1 MNGSIKVKCNVL
13 YNLPSVSLKKCTIKR
28 FLTMIFFYKENLF
41 DCTFIDN
48 EKFFD
53 HHIVLT
59 KIQSVI
65 NKKMDTK

>member
-1 MNGSIKVKCNVL
+1 MHCKNISDND
-13 YNLPSVSLKKCTIKR
+13 
-28 FLTMIFFYKENLF
+28 FYKENLF